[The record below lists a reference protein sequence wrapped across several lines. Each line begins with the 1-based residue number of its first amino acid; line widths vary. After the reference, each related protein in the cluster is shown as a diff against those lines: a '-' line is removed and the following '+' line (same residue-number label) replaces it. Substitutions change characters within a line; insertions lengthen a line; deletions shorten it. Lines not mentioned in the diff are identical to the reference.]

1 MKEVAG
7 IKAKVSISLFIYH
20 ITGFGLNYIYYG
32 DAKRLVIIDAD
43 GSGTV
48 VSDTKQEGE
57 LYYEEFL
64 DMAKS
69 LHLKMIEEQLT
80 PFVRDP
86 KCGSNN

>member
-57 LYYEEFL
+57 LYYEEFIE
-64 DMAKS
+64 MAKS

-80 PFVRDP
+80 PFKRDV
-86 KCGSNN
+86 KCGLNN

>member
-1 MKEVAG
+1 MKEVEG
-7 IKAKVSISLFIYH
+7 IKKKVSISLFIYH
-20 ITGFGLNYIYYG
+20 MTGFGLNYIYYG
-32 DAKRLVIIDAD
+32 DAKRLVIVDAD
-43 GSGTV
+43 GNGEI

-80 PFVRDP
+80 PFKRHDN
-86 KCGSNN
+86 CGINN